1 MTPTHIIELKMEE
14 IAPKALWFNVFLL
27 AAFAVAYHF
36 FNEPLSFHFSLWGIL
51 LFLIGYLLLI
61 VAHEIF
67 HLIGFVVFGKVPV
80 SSLNYGLNLKLG
92 IAYAT
97 TNKPL
102 QNHAM
107 RKALLLPFW
116 MTAAL
121 PTVIG
126 FWLDSQVLV
135 LLGAMLT
142 AGAFGDFIMYK
153 ELRKEKNTA
162 WIIDD
167 PSLPRLHVYD
177 QYPEHNK
184 SAD

>member
-1 MTPTHIIELKMEE
+1 MTPSHIIELKIDE

-27 AAFAVAYHF
+27 VAFAAAYHF
-36 FNEPLSFHFSLWGIL
+36 FNEPLVFHFSLGGIL
-51 LFLIGYLLLI
+51 FFLIGYVVLI
-61 VAHEIF
+61 VVHEVF

-80 SSLNYGLNLKLG
+80 SSLNYGISLKMG

-97 TNKPL
+97 TSRPV

-107 RKALLLPFW
+107 RKVLLLPFW
-116 MTAAL
+116 TTAFF
-121 PTVIG
+121 PTVLG
-126 FWLDSQVLV
+126 FWFDSQVLV

-142 AGAFGDFIMYK
+142 AGAFGDFVMFC
-153 ELRKEKNTA
+153 ELRKEKNAA

-177 QYPEHNK
+177 SYPE
-184 SAD
+184 SESGD

>member
-1 MTPTHIIELKMEE
+1 MTPTHFIELKIEE
-14 IAPKALWFNVFLL
+14 LAPKALWFNVILL
-27 AAFAVAYHF
+27 AAFAAAYHV
-36 FNEPLSFHFSLWGIL
+36 FNEPLSFHFSLTGIS
-51 LFLIGYLLLI
+51 LFLIGYVVLI
-61 VAHEIF
+61 VLHEIF
-67 HLIGFVVFGKVPV
+67 HLIGFVLLGKVPV

-92 IAYAT
+92 LAYAT
-97 TNKPL
+97 TSKPV

-107 RKALLLPFW
+107 RKVLLLPFW
-116 MTAAL
+116 TTAAF
-121 PTVIG
+121 PTLIG

-153 ELRKEKNTA
+153 ELRKEKNAA

-177 QYPEHNK
+177 RYPEQNE